1 MTNPTDTNVP
11 ITRARSRAFIFGTL
25 AIVLA
30 SATAYTAWWVV
41 SGYESKLAAVEQDAG
56 NVQIVV
62 AARDLRP
69 GQVIS
74 REDVRMDKRPPG
86 TSLDQMFFS
95 VDTVLGQTVGDKVL
109 VGEPVRFE
117 RLTIG
122 GADLHLNEVIDP
134 GSRAV
139 TIRASHSAAV
149 GGLLRPGYF
158 VDVIVTIRP
167 DTKDLA
173 ADWVTETILQG
184 VRVIAVNND
193 VVTSVALE
201 KESTEQTRVHE
212 RDVFVTLE
220 VEPAEAEQV
229 ALASSRGQIELA
241 LRARDDFDQLQQDGP
256 LITNALLGLPEP
268 VVQAQERRLER
279 KRSNAVRIA
288 PAPPAD
294 ATPTQSMDIIRGG
307 QTTVEQFDADGNRIP
322 AAGRKP

>member
-1 MTNPTDTNVP
+1 MTSPSGAESTVP
-11 ITRARSRAFIFGTL
+11 ITRARGRALLFGTL
-25 AIVLA
+25 SVLLA

-41 SGYESKLAAVEQDAG
+41 SGYESRLNEVQQDAG
-56 NVQIVV
+56 NVMIVV
-62 AARDLRP
+62 AAKDLRP
-69 GQVIS
+69 GQVIDHD
-74 REDVRMDKRPPG
+74 DVRMDKRPPG
-86 TSLDQMFFS
+86 TSLDQLFFS
-95 VDTVLGQTVGDKVL
+95 IDTVLGQTVGDKVL

-139 TIRASHSAAV
+139 TIRASHASAV

-184 VRVIAVNND
+184 VRVIAVNDD

-201 KESTEQTRVHE
+201 KESADQERAHE

-220 VEPAEAEQV
+220 VEPAEAEEV
-229 ALASSRGQIELA
+229 ALAASRGQIELA
-241 LRARDDFDQLQQDGP
+241 LRARDDFAQLGQDGP
-256 LITNALLGLPEP
+256 LITNALLGLPQP

-288 PAPPAD
+288 PAPVAPG
-294 ATPTQSMDIIRGG
+294 QSMEIIRGG
-307 QTTVEQFDADGNRIP
+307 QTTIEQYDAEGHRIP
-322 AAGRKP
+322 APSRR

>member
-1 MTNPTDTNVP
+1 MTSPSGAESTVP
-11 ITRARSRAFIFGTL
+11 ITRARGRAMLFGTL
-25 AIVLA
+25 SVLLA

-41 SGYESKLAAVEQDAG
+41 SGYESRLNEVQQDAG
-56 NVQIVV
+56 NVMIVV
-62 AARDLRP
+62 AAKDLRP
-69 GQVIS
+69 GQVITHD
-74 REDVRMDKRPPG
+74 DVRMDKRPPA
-86 TSLDQMFFS
+86 TSLDQLFFS
-95 VDTVLGQTVGDKVL
+95 IDTVLGQTVGDKVL

-139 TIRASHSAAV
+139 TIRASHASAV

-184 VRVIAVNND
+184 VRVIAVNDD

-201 KESTEQTRVHE
+201 KESAGQERAHE

-220 VEPAEAEQV
+220 VEPAEAEEV
-229 ALASSRGQIELA
+229 ALAASRGQIELA
-241 LRARDDFDQLQQDGP
+241 LRARDDFAQLGQDGP
-256 LITNALLGLPEP
+256 LITNALLGLPQP

-288 PAPPAD
+288 PAPVAPG
-294 ATPTQSMDIIRGG
+294 QSMEIIRGG
-307 QTTVEQFDADGNRIP
+307 QSTIEQYDAEGHRIP
-322 AAGRKP
+322 APSRR